1 MNSSHHQAVDT
12 PGDNLL
18 VSAISPEDGVI
29 EAVELDSPEHF
40 VVAVQWHPERSY
52 SQSAFSRA
60 IFAAFLGAARAW
72 TPRRI
77 EASVAARLES

>member
-1 MNSSHHQAVDT
+1 MVNSSHHQAIAT

-18 VSAISPEDGVI
+18 VSAVSPEDGVV

-52 SQSAFSRA
+52 THSSFSRA
-60 IFAAFLGAARAW
+60 LFTAFVRAAEAW

-77 EASVAARLES
+77 EASIAANL